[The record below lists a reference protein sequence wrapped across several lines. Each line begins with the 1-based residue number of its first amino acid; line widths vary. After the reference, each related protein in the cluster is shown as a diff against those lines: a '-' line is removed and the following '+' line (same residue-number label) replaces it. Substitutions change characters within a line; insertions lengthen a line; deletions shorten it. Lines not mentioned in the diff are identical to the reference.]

1 MEMLALKEE
10 LNIKTSILQQMI
22 DKQNDEREQ
31 IKSLEIANTQ
41 LRTQIKLMTSDN
53 DKAVA
58 ELNNSLKGM
67 SGSLMAE
74 NKVKS
79 ALISQIENRDL
90 YLNQIIKAAKSIL
103 RSPRLYSEFKKAQL
117 KLQVNRKK

>member
-1 MEMLALKEE
+1 
-10 LNIKTSILQQMI
+10 
-22 DKQNDEREQ
+22 
-31 IKSLEIANTQ
+31 
-41 LRTQIKLMTSDN
+41 MTSDN

-58 ELNNSLKGM
+58 ELNNSLKAR

-79 ALISQIENRDL
+79 ALISQIETRDL

-103 RSPRLYSEFKKAQL
+103 RSPRMYSEFKKA
-117 KLQVNRKK
+117 